1 MNTPTAPAPSL
12 TGDIRI
18 DCAFDAGNIE
28 VLSITGAEASLAI
41 RPDAGSDFRQWFH
54 FRVSNA
60 RGRTLVLRLTGL
72 NTSAYPGGWPGY
84 RAAVSQDRQTW
95 RRTDSEWHA
104 SEDGG
109 TLTIHHHAGGDIC
122 WFAYFAPYSM
132 EAHHNLVSR
141 IAARPGVAH
150 RSLGTSLDGQPID
163 CLELG
168 EGPIQVWLIA
178 RQHPGE
184 TMAEWWMEGALE
196 CLTNQANPHARRL
209 RAACTFHIVPNANPD
224 GARRGHLRTNA
235 LGVNLNREWHAPTAQ
250 RSPEVM
256 AIRTAMDANGVDFAM
271 DVHGDEAI
279 SAVFMAGFEGIP
291 AITDTQLAGYQ
302 RYRAILAQR
311 TPDFQTRRG
320 YPTARPGK
328 ANLSMATNQIAQPLA
343 PWP

>member
-72 NTSAYPGGWPGY
+72 NASAYPGGWPG
-84 RAAVSQDRQTW
+84 
-95 RRTDSEWHA
+95 
-104 SEDGG
+104 
-109 TLTIHHHAGGDIC
+109 
-122 WFAYFAPYSM
+122 
-132 EAHHNLVSR
+132 
-141 IAARPGVAH
+141 
-150 RSLGTSLDGQPID
+150 
-163 CLELG
+163 
-168 EGPIQVWLIA
+168 
-178 RQHPGE
+178 
-184 TMAEWWMEGALE
+184 
-196 CLTNQANPHARRL
+196 
-209 RAACTFHIVPNANPD
+209 
-224 GARRGHLRTNA
+224 
-235 LGVNLNREWHAPTAQ
+235 
-250 RSPEVM
+250 
-256 AIRTAMDANGVDFAM
+256 
-271 DVHGDEAI
+271 
-279 SAVFMAGFEGIP
+279 
-291 AITDTQLAGYQ
+291 
-302 RYRAILAQR
+302 YRAILAQR